1 MVTGSAGVTGAGRD
15 PLTATHVAV
24 IGMQILMAT
33 HETGIFDLKSIQT
46 LPSA

>member
-15 PLTATHVAV
+15 PLIATQVAD

-33 HETGIFDLKSIQT
+33 QEKGFCDLKSIQT
-46 LPSA
+46 LPSV